1 MATQELIQEAEQRMQ
16 KATDVMRRELS
27 SMRAGRATPALL
39 DRVQVLYYGV
49 PTPINQVATIS
60 APEARLLVIQ
70 PWDRNV
76 LGDIEKAILK
86 SDLGLTPNN
95 DGQVIRISI
104 PQLTKERRTELVK
117 VVRKKVEDCRVAIR
131 NIRRETNEQTKAMLK
146 AGEISEDEQRRLQDQ
161 IQKLT
166 DRFIGIVDK
175 IGENKVA
182 EIMEV

>member
-1 MATQELIQEAEQRMQ
+1 MATQDLIQEAEQRMQ
-16 KATDVMRRELS
+16 KAADAMRRDLS
-27 SMRAGRATPALL
+27 GMRAGRATPALL

-49 PTPINQVATIS
+49 PTPISQVATIT
-60 APEARLLVIQ
+60 APEARLLVVQ

-104 PQLTKERRTELVK
+104 PQLTQERRAELVK
-117 VVRKKVEDCRVAIR
+117 VVRKKVEECRVVIR
-131 NIRRETNEQTKAMLK
+131 NIRRDTNEEIKGKQK

-161 IQKLT
+161 TQKLT
-166 DRFIGIVDK
+166 DRFIGVVDK
-175 IGENKVA
+175 IGENKVS